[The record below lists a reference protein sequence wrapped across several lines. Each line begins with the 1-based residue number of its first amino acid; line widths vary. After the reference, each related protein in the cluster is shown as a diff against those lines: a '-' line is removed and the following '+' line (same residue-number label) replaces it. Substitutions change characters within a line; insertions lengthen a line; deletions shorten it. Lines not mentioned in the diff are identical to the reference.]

1 MTHEH
6 MNIRKPKKMVLSLLS
21 IDIIWDKVFE
31 NGPSKIL

>member
-1 MTHEH
+1 
-6 MNIRKPKKMVLSLLS
+6 MNTGILENLKKMVLRSLS